1 MIETLLRL
9 RRAVLAD
16 LGLFFLADVLAII
29 SMDTG
34 VPLTFFPFHFL
45 LVPAPMESP
54 CALIVQCAIPQNT
67 SFQQC
72 D

>member
-9 RRAVLAD
+9 RRAALAD

-34 VPLTFFPFHFL
+34 VPLAFFFHFL
-45 LVPAPMESP
+45 LVPAPMETP
-54 CALIVQCAIPQNT
+54 CALIVHSVLFPVRQLVST
-67 SFQQC
+67 M
-72 D
+72 